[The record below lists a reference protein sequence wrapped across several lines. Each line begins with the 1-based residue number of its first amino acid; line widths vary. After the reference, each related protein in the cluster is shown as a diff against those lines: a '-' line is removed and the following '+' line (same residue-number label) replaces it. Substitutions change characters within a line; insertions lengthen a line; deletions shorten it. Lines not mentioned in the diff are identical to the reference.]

1 MAPMVEYLDKR
12 MAKEGL
18 LKDLKK
24 RRKNGVLIYGFMNR
38 MARYGFEITPY
49 YWEKEAVKKC
59 EAPNIKGDPLEY
71 STAFIGEAEIR

>member
-24 RRKNGVLIYGFMNR
+24 RRKNGVLVYGFMNR
-38 MARYGFEITPY
+38 MARYGFEITPNPSVSY
-49 YWEKEAVKKC
+49 VF
-59 EAPNIKGDPLEY
+59 P
-71 STAFIGEAEIR
+71 